1 MSSLD
6 NRTQLWDNN
15 ATKESGFMPQII
27 PIRDLKNT
35 GAISQMC
42 QESREPIYVTKNGY
56 GNMVIMSMKM
66 YQEKLFIHDIYGKL
80 AESEA
85 DVAAGRTQ
93 NAKASLQRLKE
104 KYNV

>member
-1 MSSLD
+1 
-6 NRTQLWDNN
+6 
-15 ATKESGFMPQII
+15 MPQII

-56 GNMVIMSMKM
+56 GDMVIMSMKM
-66 YQEKLFIHDIYGKL
+66 YNEKLLIHDIYNKL

-85 DVAAGRTQ
+85 DVATGRTQ
-93 NAKASLQRLKE
+93 NAKASLQRLRE
-104 KYNV
+104 KHNV

>member
-1 MSSLD
+1 
-6 NRTQLWDNN
+6 
-15 ATKESGFMPQII
+15 MPQII

-42 QESREPIYVTKNGY
+42 QESREPIFVTKNGY
-56 GNMVIMSMKM
+56 GDMVIMSMKM
-66 YQEKLFIHDIYGKL
+66 YQEKLFMLEMYNKL

-93 NAKASLQRLKE
+93 NAKASLQRLRE
-104 KYNV
+104 EYNV

>member
-1 MSSLD
+1 
-6 NRTQLWDNN
+6 
-15 ATKESGFMPQII
+15 MPQII

-42 QESREPIYVTKNGY
+42 QESKEPIFVTKNGY
-56 GNMVIMSMKM
+56 GDMVIMSMKM
-66 YQEKLFIHDIYGKL
+66 YQEKLFIHDIYNKL

-93 NAKASLQRLKE
+93 NARASLKRLRE
-104 KYNV
+104 KHNV